1 MPDSAHH
8 ATLTERRPLAR
19 DCLEYRFALDAEDAG
34 LRWRGGQF
42 ISLNVGRAEDGSAI
56 LRSYSLANRPAQGPA
71 PGALTLVVKLLPAGP
86 ASDWF
91 RAAAPGDRVRF
102 TGPMGFFCLD
112 LAPHAGDVVLCA
124 TGTGVAPFLPMI
136 DELLER
142 DEAGRV
148 ALLWGLR
155 DEGDRFYGAELDGRV
170 ARSAGRLS
178 VTTTLSRPGDTYRG
192 PRGRI
197 TPLCFDLLPALS
209 RPTFYLCG
217 NGAMI
222 REVKAGLVERGVDR
236 KRQIRVEAFFD

>member
-1 MPDSAHH
+1 VPGNAHH
-8 ATLTERRPLAR
+8 ATLSERRVLAR
-19 DCLEYRFALDAEDAG
+19 ECHEYRFTLDEEDAG

-42 ISLNVGRAEDGSAI
+42 ISLNVGHADDGTAI
-56 LRSYSLANRPAQGPA
+56 LRSYSLASRPASAPA
-71 PGALTLVVKLLPAGP
+71 AAVITLVVKLLPQGP

-91 RAAAPGDRVRF
+91 RAAAPGVGMRF

-112 LAPHAGDVVLCA
+112 LAHGGDVVLCA
-124 TGTGVAPFLPMI
+124 TGTGIAPFVPMV

-142 DEAGRV
+142 DEPGRV
-148 ALLWGLR
+148 LLLWGLR
-155 DEGDRFYGAELDGRV
+155 DEGDLFYGAELAERV

-178 VTTTLSRPGDTYRG
+178 VTTALTRPTAAHVG

-197 TPLCFDLLPALS
+197 TPLLFDLLPSLS

-222 REVKAGLVERGVDR
+222 RDVKAGLVERGVDR
-236 KRQIRVEAFFD
+236 KRQIRAEAFFD